1 MNIGYKLNV
10 KFAITTEKCSEF
22 LKLRYSLTG
31 NRFQH
36 VTYIHMDFGI
46 RLCMEG
52 RGGDDDEGS
61 S

>member
-22 LKLRYSLTG
+22 LKLRYFLTG

-46 RLCMEG
+46 RVYEK
-52 RGGDDDEGS
+52 GGDEGS